1 MAFDMEIFAQ
11 LRELA
16 DLEFFLIFA
25 YALCLSCRG
34 PFRRLPTRFACLVVN
49 FSDACLRTAFVLR
62 FD

>member
-16 DLEFFLIFA
+16 DLEFLIFA
-25 YALCLSCRG
+25 YALCLSCREL
-34 PFRRLPTRFACLVVN
+34 FRRLPTRFACLVVN